1 MIPPSP
7 HGQRETHLSWQTQW
21 AQRKRARMDAESP
34 SAASF
39 RASGQSPRDPDP
51 DSRPPM
57 SLLLSAALS
66 FFPLWG
72 SSLAAARLAAA
83 SGSGSTR
90 RLGSPATRALGFPA
104 LRPRGV
110 SEGGP
115 AGGEEEPRGAGLRA
129 EARLGSAS
137 FPLAPCH
144 RLGWLERARKGE
156 GWSCSLV
163 LCQALW
169 GDMPPPYT

>member
-1 MIPPSP
+1 MWLGDSCEPSLTARHSP
-7 HGQRETHLSWQTQW
+7 FLADTVG
-21 AQRKRARMDAESP
+21 AAKAPRMDAESP

-39 RASGQSPRDPDP
+39 RTSGQSPRDPDP

-72 SSLAAARLAAA
+72 SSPAAARLAAA

-90 RLGSPATRALGFPA
+90 RLGSPATRALGFPE
-104 LRPRGV
+104 LRRPRGV

-129 EARLGSAS
+129 EARLSSAS

-144 RLGWLERARKGE
+144 RLG
-156 GWSCSLV
+156 
-163 LCQALW
+163 
-169 GDMPPPYT
+169 

>member
-1 MIPPSP
+1 
-7 HGQRETHLSWQTQW
+7 
-21 AQRKRARMDAESP
+21 MDAESP

-39 RASGQSPRDPDP
+39 RASDQSPRDPDP

-90 RLGSPATRALGFPA
+90 RPGSPAARALGFPE
-104 LRPRGV
+104 LRRPRGV

-115 AGGEEEPRGAGLRA
+115 PAARRSRAGRVCGRKRGCARPRSLWRPATAGAGLSVRGKERVGPAVWHCAWRA
-129 EARLGSAS
+129 GEECPHPTLRCTHALTARSRS
-137 FPLAPCH
+137 H
-144 RLGWLERARKGE
+144 R
-156 GWSCSLV
+156 
-163 LCQALW
+163 
-169 GDMPPPYT
+169 